1 MYNLSSILIIILGI
15 FQSELNWVDFCDE
28 SVVPWLTFGNRS
40 TNPDNW
46 CYNADLPAGLH
57 NSTGCKVCH
66 AFLGNW
72 QTDHIEITLGKN
84 LKTFK
89 FQKIVRTRGYCRCLC
104 PCHTSTALIP
114 TSQIRQKKMMI
125 IFSSTFSLFPSF
137 HYFRLSFCSFF
148 LSFFSL
154 SLSLSLLI
162 SFLHSLFLSFSR
174 IYCWLVVVIGD
185 GWSNSLPQP
194 AQEKANKMNKRKLPL
209 HWHFLRMLKKL
220 TWEMAEATGRWNQSR
235 FFPLTPS
242 FYTIPNTTE
251 WCSNPPP
258 AEAGGC
264 CWLIGLL
271 QPSSAHQ
278 SPQPIKRRRT
288 CWKTT

>member
-154 SLSLSLLI
+154 SLSSLSLSVSL
-162 SFLHSLFLSFSR
+162 SLFIPLSLSSASLFFCLSFKIFCTSR
-174 IYCWLVVVIGD
+174 AIVLQKSIWRHPFKIKSYQI
-185 GWSNSLPQP
+185 WSYYKNIES
-194 AQEKANKMNKRKLPL
+194 
-209 HWHFLRMLKKL
+209 
-220 TWEMAEATGRWNQSR
+220 
-235 FFPLTPS
+235 
-242 FYTIPNTTE
+242 
-251 WCSNPPP
+251 
-258 AEAGGC
+258 
-264 CWLIGLL
+264 
-271 QPSSAHQ
+271 
-278 SPQPIKRRRT
+278 
-288 CWKTT
+288 